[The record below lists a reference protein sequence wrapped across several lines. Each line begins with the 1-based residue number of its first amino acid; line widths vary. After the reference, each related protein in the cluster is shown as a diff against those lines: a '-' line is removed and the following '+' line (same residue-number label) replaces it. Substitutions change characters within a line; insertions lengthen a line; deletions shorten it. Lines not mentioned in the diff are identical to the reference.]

1 MKLLLTSAGISND
14 SIKKALFD
22 LVSKRPRETSLAFI
36 PTASNV
42 EKGDKRWVIKDLLT
56 LKELNLQSIS
66 IVDISA
72 VDRNIWEPQLQKADI
87 LFFEGGN
94 TFHLMEWVSKSGLA
108 ALLPE
113 FLKTKVYVGI
123 SAGSMIVSPDLILNI
138 LQKLYEEDLEKTE
151 NLSGLNFVDFYA
163 LPHYN
168 SPHFYLR
175 NKEGVLS
182 ATKDIKK
189 KIYVLDDMSA
199 VKVDNGD
206 VKIISEGQFLEL
218 N

>member
-1 MKLLLTSAGISND
+1 MKLLLTSAGISNN

-22 LVSKRPRETSLAFI
+22 LVGKRPEETSLAFI

-42 EKGDKRWVIKDLLT
+42 EKGDKGWLIKDLLT

-66 IVDISA
+66 IVDVSA
-72 VDRNIWEPQLQKADI
+72 VDRNVWEPQLQEADI
-87 LFFEGGN
+87 LFFGGGN

-108 ALLPE
+108 GLLPE
-113 FLKTKVYVGI
+113 FLKTKIYVGV

-138 LQKLYEEDLEKTE
+138 SQKLYEEDLERTE
-151 NLSGLNFVDFYA
+151 NLSGLNFVDFYV

-168 SPHFYLR
+168 SPHFSLR
-175 NKEGVLS
+175 IKENVLS
-182 ATKDIKK
+182 ATNGIKK

-199 VKVDNGD
+199 VKFDNGNAEI
-206 VKIISEGQFLEL
+206 VSEGKFLEL

>member
-1 MKLLLTSAGISND
+1 LVG
-14 SIKKALFD
+14 KK
-22 LVSKRPRETSLAFI
+22 PEETSLAFI

-42 EKGDKRWVIKDLLT
+42 EKGDKGWLIENLLI
-56 LKELNLQSIS
+56 LKELNLCSIS

-72 VDRNIWEPQLQKADI
+72 VDRNVWEPQLQEADV

-108 ALLPE
+108 GLLPE
-113 FLKTKVYVGI
+113 FLKTKVYVGA
-123 SAGSMIVSPDLILNI
+123 SAGSMIVSPDLMLNI
-138 LQKLYEEDLEKTE
+138 SQGLYKEDLDRTE
-151 NLSGLNFVDFYA
+151 NLLGLNFVDFYV

-168 SPHFYLR
+168 SPHFSLR
-175 NKEGVLS
+175 TKEGVLS

-199 VKVDNGD
+199 VKFDNGD
-206 VKIISEGQFLEL
+206 VEIISEGKFLEL

>member
-1 MKLLLTSAGISND
+1 MKLLLTSAGIYND

-22 LVSKRPRETSLAFI
+22 LVGKKPEETSLAFI

-42 EKGDKRWVIKDLLT
+42 EKGDKGWLIENLLIF
-56 LKELNLQSIS
+56 KELNLCSIS

-72 VDRNIWEPQLQKADI
+72 VDRNVWEPQLQEADV

-108 ALLPE
+108 GLLPE
-113 FLKTKVYVGI
+113 FLTTKVYVGA
-123 SAGSMIVSPDLILNI
+123 SAGSMIVSPDLMLNI
-138 LQKLYEEDLEKTE
+138 SQGLYKEDLNRTE
-151 NLSGLNFVDFYA
+151 NLFGLNFVDFYV
-163 LPHYN
+163 LPHYD
-168 SPHFYLR
+168 SPHFSLR
-175 NKEGVLS
+175 TKEGVLS
-182 ATKDIKK
+182 TTKDIKK

-199 VKVDNGD
+199 VKFYNGD
-206 VKIISEGQFLEL
+206 VEIISEGKFLEL